1 MYTLPGLGGALDTSA
16 QKEDRSI
23 QNSLP
28 KLEAEI
34 DGQANIPDPQPAKI
48 TLGEPKTIGAP
59 SEPNQA
65 KRPMIST
72 AMHPIKPSNNLKKL
86 KKSGKNVKL
95 QAVDMKGQELLN
107 ANLQGKIGVDTS
119 LPPEMLDYAN
129 ADIESQVRQ
138 GVDKDLQPAMS
149 KSLSKIQKDVQEKE
163 AERDSVNDKAVS
175 DGQKEG

>member
-1 MYTLPGLGGALDTSA
+1 MRSLPENVDLVSQANASELVYTLPGLGGALDTSA

-65 KRPMIST
+65 KKRPMIST
-72 AMHPIKPSNNLKKL
+72 AMHPIKPSNNLM
-86 KKSGKNVKL
+86 N
-95 QAVDMKGQELLN
+95 
-107 ANLQGKIGVDTS
+107 
-119 LPPEMLDYAN
+119 
-129 ADIESQVRQ
+129 
-138 GVDKDLQPAMS
+138 
-149 KSLSKIQKDVQEKE
+149 
-163 AERDSVNDKAVS
+163 
-175 DGQKEG
+175 